1 MSEKEQ
7 WMEYLQ
13 IRFEQNLQAMPVAFT
28 DSKKFTEAMLETIAD
43 AISAIKP
50 IGRNFGGGQR

>member
-43 AISAIKP
+43 VLSVIRP
-50 IGRNFGGGQR
+50 IGRGFGGGPK